1 MKRRRLLC
9 LLLAVLLL
17 AALAPART
25 TAAPTVY
32 FTSANDQLLPE
43 LSDSTMPFWSDGQ
56 LYVPYTVVSGT
67 DLGVFYARSRDKTTS
82 VVYRQGIALTFD
94 FAAKTAID
102 QDGNSYPYH
111 AIVRGDVVFLP
122 VALLAEF
129 FSLDYSY
136 TRVTYGYL
144 VRVKSDTV
152 VLSDARFIEA
162 ASASMEQR
170 YNEYLKTY
178 RDNTGTDAPAPEL
191 TDDSIERAYLLVR
204 VTEEGASGA
213 LLDALTGTDDTT
225 TFLFTEETVSAY
237 GALAR
242 RVTVSGSAIAL
253 AVDASGGSRQT
264 IGAIERA
271 NRALWSACNEKAR
284 LVLLENATEET
295 TRAVQEAGYCPI
307 ALELDYSGDT
317 LPALYRLSNSI
328 STMARKTGCAVYLG
342 TDSAVQ
348 ERWSGLLARLRAVS
362 CPISRLSELSARRES

>member
-9 LLLAVLLL
+9 LLLSVLLL
-17 AALAPART
+17 VTLAPAHT
-25 TAAPTVY
+25 AAAPTVY
-32 FTSANDQLLPE
+32 FTSVNDRLLPE
-43 LSDSTMPFWSDGQ
+43 LSNSTMPFWSDGQ

-82 VVYRQGIALTFD
+82 IVYRQGIALTFD

-102 QDGNSYPYH
+102 QDGNSYPYR
-111 AIVRGDVVFLP
+111 AIVRDDVVFLP

-152 VLSDARFIEA
+152 VLSDARFIDA
-162 ASASMEQR
+162 ASTSMEQR

-178 RDNTGTDAPAPEL
+178 RESTGTDTPTPEL

-204 VTEEGASGA
+204 VTEESASGA
-213 LLDALTGTDDTT
+213 LLDVLADTDDAA
-225 TFLFTEETVSAY
+225 TFVFTEESVGSY

-242 RVTVSGSAIAL
+242 RITVSGSAIAL
-253 AVDASGGSRQT
+253 AVDASGGARRT
-264 IGAIERA
+264 IGAIERG
-271 NRALWSACNEKAR
+271 NRALWNACNEKAR
-284 LVLLENATEET
+284 LVLLENTTEET

-307 ALELDYSGDT
+307 ALDLDYSGDT

-328 STMARKTGCAVYLG
+328 STMARRSGCAAYLG

-348 ERWSGLLARLRAVS
+348 ESWSGLLSRLRSAG
-362 CPISRLSELSARRES
+362 CPISHLSELSARRES